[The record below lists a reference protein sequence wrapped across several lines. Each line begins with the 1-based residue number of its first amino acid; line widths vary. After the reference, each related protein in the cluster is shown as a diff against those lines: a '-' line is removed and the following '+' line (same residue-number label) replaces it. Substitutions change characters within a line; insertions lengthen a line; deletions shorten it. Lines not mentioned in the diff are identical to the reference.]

1 MKIDEVLVVDK
12 KWRDRITKTLVQCYA
27 KTPFFE
33 MCWPS
38 FDEAIRYSSESL
50 DEINY
55 CTFCVLV
62 KWIGAGDVDIVRAG
76 DLQCESGDATKRL
89 IELCDAVGA
98 KKYIAGKGGRN
109 YLKMECFDEA
119 GVEVIWQTYSPERV
133 VYSQSG
139 KVFIPGLSTIDCL
152 FNIGPAKT
160 RELILS
166 AWRP

>member
-1 MKIDEVLVVDK
+1 
-12 KWRDRITKTLVQCYA
+12 
-27 KTPFFE
+27 
-33 MCWPS
+33 
-38 FDEAIRYSSESL
+38 
-50 DEINY
+50 
-55 CTFCVLV
+55 
-62 KWIGAGDVDIVRAG
+62 
-76 DLQCESGDATKRL
+76 
-89 IELCDAVGA
+89 
-98 KKYIAGKGGRN
+98 
-109 YLKMECFDEA
+109 MECFDEA